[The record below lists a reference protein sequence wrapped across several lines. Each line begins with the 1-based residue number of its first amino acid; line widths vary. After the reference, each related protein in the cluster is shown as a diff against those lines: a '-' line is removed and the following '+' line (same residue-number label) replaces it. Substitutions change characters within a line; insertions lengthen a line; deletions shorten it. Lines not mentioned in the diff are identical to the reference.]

1 MITKHNISSLFEFVK
16 NQKKSNNL
24 GVDLINKSFVL
35 SQHSKIADI
44 SIDKYKVVFNC
55 KIEKKIKEI
64 GQILLP
70 ILMLKKKFYIGQIG
84 QSLDGKIALLNGN
97 SHYIN
102 DKNSISYLHSL
113 RSICDAVVVGVN
125 TIRKDDPL
133 LTTRAIKGPNPQRI
147 IIDPSLKLTNR
158 YQVFKDGMPNI
169 IFTHSKINKKFNNTQ
184 IYKLPERNFTNLIY
198 QNINRLGYKLVLVEG
213 GSKTISKFLE
223 NKLLNIM
230 QFIIAPTIIGSGIN
244 SINIEPITNLKNV
257 IRTKNNI
264 YKFGKE
270 IIVSLEFYS

>member
-1 MITKHNISSLFEFVK
+1 MCIRDS
-16 NQKKSNNL
+16 
-24 GVDLINKSFVL
+24 
-35 SQHSKIADI
+35 SKIADI

-147 IIDPSLKLTNR
+147 IIDPSLKLTNK
-158 YQVFKDGMPNI
+158 YKVFKDGMPNI
-169 IFTHSKINKKFNNTQ
+169 IFTHSKLNKKFNNTQ
-184 IYKLPERNFTNLIY
+184 IYQLPERNFTNLIY

-223 NKLLNIM
+223 NRLLNIM

-264 YKFGKE
+264 FKFGKE
-270 IIVSLEFYS
+270 IIVSLEF

>member
-147 IIDPSLKLTNR
+147 IIDPSLKLTNK
-158 YQVFKDGMPNI
+158 YKVFKDGMPNI
-169 IFTHSKINKKFNNTQ
+169 IFTHSKLNKKFNNTQ
-184 IYKLPERNFTNLIY
+184 IYQLPERNFTNLIY

-223 NKLLNIM
+223 NRLLNIM

-264 YKFGKE
+264 FKFGSE
-270 IIVSLEFYS
+270 IIVSLEF

>member
-147 IIDPSLKLTNR
+147 IIDPSLKLTNK
-158 YQVFKDGMPNI
+158 YKVFKDGMPNI
-169 IFTHSKINKKFNNTQ
+169 IFTHSKLNKKFNNTQ

-198 QNINRLGYKLVLVEG
+198 QNINRLGYKFVLVEG

-270 IIVSLEFYS
+270 IIVSLEF

>member
-147 IIDPSLKLTNR
+147 IIDPSLKLTNK

-264 YKFGKE
+264 FKFGKE
-270 IIVSLEFYS
+270 IIVSLEF

>member
-44 SIDKYKVVFNC
+44 SINKYKVVFNC
-55 KIEKKIKEI
+55 KIEKKIEEI

-147 IIDPSLKLTNR
+147 IIDPSLKLTNK
-158 YQVFKDGMPNI
+158 YKVFKDGMPNI
-169 IFTHSKINKKFNNTQ
+169 IFTHSKLNKKFNNTQ

-264 YKFGKE
+264 FKFGKE
-270 IIVSLEFYS
+270 IIVSLEF

>member
-24 GVDLINKSFVL
+24 GIDLINKSFVL

-125 TIRKDDPL
+125 TIKKDDPL

-147 IIDPSLKLTNR
+147 IIDPSLKLTNK

-223 NKLLNIM
+223 NRLLNIM

-270 IIVSLEFYS
+270 IIVSLEF

>member
-24 GVDLINKSFVL
+24 GIDLINKSFVL

-44 SIDKYKVVFNC
+44 SINKYKVVFNC
-55 KIEKKIKEI
+55 KIEKKIEEI

-147 IIDPSLKLTNR
+147 IIDPSLKLTNK

-264 YKFGKE
+264 FKFGKE
-270 IIVSLEFYS
+270 IIVSLEF

>member
-113 RSICDAVVVGVN
+113 RSICDAVIVGVN

-147 IIDPSLKLTNR
+147 IIDPSLKLTNK
-158 YQVFKDGMPNI
+158 YKVFKDGMPNI
-169 IFTHSKINKKFNNTQ
+169 IFTHSKLNKKFNNTQ
-184 IYKLPERNFTNLIY
+184 IYQLPERNFTNLIY

-223 NKLLNIM
+223 NRLLNIM

-264 YKFGKE
+264 FKFGKE
-270 IIVSLEFYS
+270 IIVSLEF

>member
-133 LTTRAIKGPNPQRI
+133 LTTRAIKGSNPQRI
-147 IIDPSLKLTNR
+147 IIDPSLKLTNK

-184 IYKLPERNFTNLIY
+184 IYKLPERNFTNLIH

-264 YKFGKE
+264 FKFGKE
-270 IIVSLEFYS
+270 IIVSLEF

>member
-24 GVDLINKSFVL
+24 GIDLINKSFVL

-147 IIDPSLKLTNR
+147 IIDPSLKLTNK
-158 YQVFKDGMPNI
+158 YKVFKDGMPNI
-169 IFTHSKINKKFNNTQ
+169 IFTHSKLNKKFNNTQ
-184 IYKLPERNFTNLIY
+184 IYQLPERNFTNLIY

-223 NKLLNIM
+223 NRLLNIM

-264 YKFGKE
+264 FKFGKE
-270 IIVSLEFYS
+270 IIVSLEF

>member
-44 SIDKYKVVFNC
+44 SINKYKVVFNC
-55 KIEKKIKEI
+55 KIEKKIEEV

-147 IIDPSLKLTNR
+147 IIDPSLKLTNK
-158 YQVFKDGMPNI
+158 YKVFKDDMPNI
-169 IFTHSKINKKFNNTQ
+169 IFTHSKLNKKFNNTQ

-223 NKLLNIM
+223 NKLLDIM

-270 IIVSLEFYS
+270 IIVSLEF

>member
-147 IIDPSLKLTNR
+147 IIDPSLKLTNK
-158 YQVFKDGMPNI
+158 YKVFKDGMPNI
-169 IFTHSKINKKFNNTQ
+169 IFTHSKLNKKFNNTQ
-184 IYKLPERNFTNLIY
+184 IYQLPERNFTNLIY

-223 NKLLNIM
+223 NRLLNIM

-244 SINIEPITNLKNV
+244 SINIEPITSLKKV

-270 IIVSLEFYS
+270 IIVSLEF

>member
-24 GVDLINKSFVL
+24 GIDLVNRSFVL
-35 SQHSKIADI
+35 SQHSKIPDI
-44 SIDKYKVVFNC
+44 SIAKYKVVFNC
-55 KIEKKIKEI
+55 KIEKKIEEI

-147 IIDPSLKLTNR
+147 IIDPSLKLTNK

-270 IIVSLEFYS
+270 IIVSLEF

>member
-147 IIDPSLKLTNR
+147 IIDPSLKLTNK

-169 IFTHSKINKKFNNTQ
+169 IFTHSKLNKKFNNTQ

-270 IIVSLEFYS
+270 IIVSLEF

>member
-24 GVDLINKSFVL
+24 GIDLINKSFVL

-147 IIDPSLKLTNR
+147 IIDPSLKLTNK
-158 YQVFKDGMPNI
+158 YKVFKDGMPNI
-169 IFTHSKINKKFNNTQ
+169 IFTHSKLNKKFNNTQ

-264 YKFGKE
+264 FKFGKE
-270 IIVSLEFYS
+270 IIVSLEF

>member
-147 IIDPSLKLTNR
+147 IIDPSLKLTNK

-184 IYKLPERNFTNLIY
+184 IYKLPERNFTNLIH

-244 SINIEPITNLKNV
+244 SINIEPISNLKNV
-257 IRTKNNI
+257 IKTKNNI

-270 IIVSLEFYS
+270 IIVSLEF

>member
-24 GVDLINKSFVL
+24 RVDLINKSFVL

-44 SIDKYKVVFNC
+44 SINKYKVVFNC

-147 IIDPSLKLTNR
+147 IIDPSLKLTNK

-223 NKLLNIM
+223 NELLNIM

-257 IRTKNNI
+257 IKTKNNI

-270 IIVSLEFYS
+270 IIVSLEF

>member
-147 IIDPSLKLTNR
+147 IIDPSLKLTNK
-158 YQVFKDGMPNI
+158 YKVFKDGMPNI
-169 IFTHSKINKKFNNTQ
+169 IFTHSKLNKKFNNTQ
-184 IYKLPERNFTNLIY
+184 IYQLPERNFTNLIY

-223 NKLLNIM
+223 NRLLNIM
-230 QFIIAPTIIGSGIN
+230 QFIIAPTIIGSGID

-264 YKFGKE
+264 FKFGKE
-270 IIVSLEFYS
+270 IIVSLEF

>member
-24 GVDLINKSFVL
+24 RVDLINKSFVL

-44 SIDKYKVVFNC
+44 SINKYKVVFNC

-133 LTTRAIKGPNPQRI
+133 LTTRAINGPNPQRI
-147 IIDPSLKLTNR
+147 IIDPSLKLTNK

-184 IYKLPERNFTNLIY
+184 IYKLPEKNFTNLIY

-264 YKFGKE
+264 FKFGKE
-270 IIVSLEFYS
+270 IIVSLEF

>member
-147 IIDPSLKLTNR
+147 IIDPSLKLTNK

-169 IFTHSKINKKFNNTQ
+169 IFTHSKLNKKFNNTQ

-223 NKLLNIM
+223 NGLLNIM

-264 YKFGKE
+264 FKFGKE
-270 IIVSLEFYS
+270 IIVSLEF

>member
-24 GVDLINKSFVL
+24 GIDLINKSFVL
-35 SQHSKIADI
+35 SQHSKISDI
-44 SIDKYKVVFNC
+44 LIEKNKVIFNC
-55 KIEKKIKEI
+55 KIEKKINEI

-70 ILMLKKKFYIGQIG
+70 ILMSKKKFYIGQIG
-84 QSLDGKIALLNGN
+84 QSLDGKIALLNGK

-133 LTTRAIKGPNPQRI
+133 LTTRAIKGLNPQRI
-147 IIDPSLKLTNR
+147 IIDPSLKLTNK

-198 QNINRLGYKLVLVEG
+198 QKINSLGYKFVLVEG

-223 NKLLNIM
+223 NKLLNVM

-270 IIVSLEFYS
+270 IIVSLEF

>member
-147 IIDPSLKLTNR
+147 IIDPSLKLTNK
-158 YQVFKDGMPNI
+158 YKVFKDGMPNI
-169 IFTHSKINKKFNNTQ
+169 IFTHSKLNKKFNNTQ

-198 QNINRLGYKLVLVEG
+198 QNINRLGYKFVLVEG

-223 NKLLNIM
+223 NGLLNIM

-264 YKFGKE
+264 FKFGKE
-270 IIVSLEFYS
+270 IIVSLEF

>member
-24 GVDLINKSFVL
+24 GIDLINKSFVL

-147 IIDPSLKLTNR
+147 IIDPSLKLTNK

-169 IFTHSKINKKFNNTQ
+169 IFTHSKLNKKFNNTQ

-223 NKLLNIM
+223 NRLLNIM

-264 YKFGKE
+264 FKFGKE
-270 IIVSLEFYS
+270 IIVSLEF

>member
-44 SIDKYKVVFNC
+44 SIDKYRVVFNC

-147 IIDPSLKLTNR
+147 IIDPSLKLTNK

-264 YKFGKE
+264 FKFGKE
-270 IIVSLEFYS
+270 IIVSLEF

>member
-147 IIDPSLKLTNR
+147 IIDPSLKLTNK

-169 IFTHSKINKKFNNTQ
+169 IFTHSKLNKKFNNTQ

-198 QNINRLGYKLVLVEG
+198 QNINRLEYKFVLVEG

-223 NKLLNIM
+223 NGLLNIM

-264 YKFGKE
+264 FKFGKE
-270 IIVSLEFYS
+270 IIVSLEF

>member
-147 IIDPSLKLTNR
+147 IIDPSLKLTNK
-158 YQVFKDGMPNI
+158 YKVFKDGMPNI
-169 IFTHSKINKKFNNTQ
+169 IFTHSKLNKKFNNTQ
-184 IYKLPERNFTNLIY
+184 IYQLPKRNFTNLIY

-223 NKLLNIM
+223 NRLLNIM

-264 YKFGKE
+264 FKFGKE
-270 IIVSLEFYS
+270 IIVSLEF

>member
-147 IIDPSLKLTNR
+147 IIDPSLKLTNK
-158 YQVFKDGMPNI
+158 YKVFKDGMPNI
-169 IFTHSKINKKFNNTQ
+169 IFTHSKLNKKFNNTQ

-223 NKLLNIM
+223 NKLLDIM

-244 SINIEPITNLKNV
+244 SINIEPISNLKNV

-270 IIVSLEFYS
+270 IIVSLEF

>member
-133 LTTRAIKGPNPQRI
+133 LTTRAIEGPNPQRI
-147 IIDPSLKLTNR
+147 IIDPSLKLTNK
-158 YQVFKDGMPNI
+158 YKVFKDGMPNI
-169 IFTHSKINKKFNNTQ
+169 IFTHSKLNKKFNNTQ

-198 QNINRLGYKLVLVEG
+198 QNINRLGYKFVLVEG

-223 NKLLNIM
+223 NGLLNIM

-270 IIVSLEFYS
+270 IIVSLEF

>member
-147 IIDPSLKLTNR
+147 IIDPSLKLTNK

-169 IFTHSKINKKFNNTQ
+169 IFTHSKLNKKFNNTQ

-223 NKLLNIM
+223 NKLLHIM
-230 QFIIAPTIIGSGIN
+230 QFIVAPTIIGSGIN

-264 YKFGKE
+264 FKFGKE
-270 IIVSLEFYS
+270 IIVSLEF

>member
-44 SIDKYKVVFNC
+44 SINKYKVVFNC
-55 KIEKKIKEI
+55 KIEKKIEEI

-147 IIDPSLKLTNR
+147 IIDPSLKLTNK

-169 IFTHSKINKKFNNTQ
+169 IFTHSKLNKKFNNTQ
-184 IYKLPERNFTNLIY
+184 IYQLPERNFTNLIY

-264 YKFGKE
+264 FKFGKE
-270 IIVSLEFYS
+270 IIVSLEF

>member
-16 NQKKSNNL
+16 IQKKTNNL
-24 GVDLINKSFVL
+24 GIDLINKSFVL

-147 IIDPSLKLTNR
+147 IIDPSLKLTNK

-169 IFTHSKINKKFNNTQ
+169 IFTHSKLNKKFNNTQ

-270 IIVSLEFYS
+270 IIVSLEF